1 MRTRFETE
9 AQRNSEKAFCI
20 SEWNHLFSRV
30 SRSHNWSGK
39 NEKPGND
46 VEYGIS
52 MHYADFPAIFFQ
64 RYKPDAKY
72 NRPLSTGGL
81 MQVKLKQCKSSYT
94 PYSKMAAILIFFCLL
109 AN

>member
-46 VEYGIS
+46 VEYEIS
-52 MHYADFPAIFFQ
+52 MHYADFPAIFF
-64 RYKPDAKY
+64 RGT
-72 NRPLSTGGL
+72 NL
-81 MQVKLKQCKSSYT
+81 MQNTMCLCESAVNKL
-94 PYSKMAAILIFFCLL
+94 AIHLIPKWPPF
-109 AN
+109 